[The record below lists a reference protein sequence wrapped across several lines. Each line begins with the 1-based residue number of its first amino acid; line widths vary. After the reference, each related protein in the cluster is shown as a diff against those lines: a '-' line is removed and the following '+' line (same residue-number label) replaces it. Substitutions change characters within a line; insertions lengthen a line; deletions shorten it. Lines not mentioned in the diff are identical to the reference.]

1 MGEPCT
7 YLVATSRLNGFAHL
21 KHLKLDNFVFG
32 VTFAMISNK
41 LVSIEP
47 FTRRYR
53 SAHFVRIPSASCSF
67 PRLINH
73 LGDSG
78 RKNTNSTTMTHGM
91 PWVAI
96 GTSYS
101 RE

>member
-1 MGEPCT
+1 MGEPWP

-41 LVSIEP
+41 LVSIEL

-53 SAHFVRIPSASCSF
+53 FSSFCKDPQRLLFLPSTHQPSWGLWQEEHGQHDDDAW
-67 PRLINH
+67 NA
-73 LGDSG
+73 LGG
-78 RKNTNSTTMTHGM
+78 HR
-91 PWVAI
+91 
-96 GTSYS
+96 Y
-101 RE
+101 